1 MKTAWIK
8 NLLLVALVTALAL
21 YVLYKPNPQDE
32 IKRFE
37 LSTLPKAAVTKIVIE
52 PKGGARI
59 ELSKQGDEWLLVQP
73 VAARADRTQVDRMLD
88 VLTAR
93 SNDKLAASDLQ
104 RFDLDAPAMRVT
116 FNDQSFAFGTAS
128 PVGGDQYV
136 HTGDGVY
143 LVAPYFRSLVP
154 DDAKRLLTHALLRA
168 DEKPVGFVLPEFS
181 VQQQDGKWTL
191 TPAPASEKDRLSQD
205 DFNRWVDD
213 WKLASSLLTQPTG
226 EQQAKEWIE
235 LHMADGKTVRLG
247 VLQREPELVLV
258 RSDEKLSFYYSSE
271 TSKRLMSA
279 PMPAPAPEAP
289 ANTVPPPAQPSTT
302 PSPPQAPNAPAGGAP
317 SPAR

>member
-8 NLLLVALVTALAL
+8 NLLLVTLVTALAL
-21 YVLYKPNPQDE
+21 YALYKPNPQDD

-37 LSTLPKAAVTKIVIE
+37 LSTLAKAAVTKIAIE

-59 ELSKQGDEWLLVQP
+59 ELNKQGEDWLIVQP
-73 VAARADRTQVDRMLD
+73 FAARADRTQVDRMLD

-116 FNDQSFAFGTAS
+116 FNDQSIAFGTAS
-128 PVGGDQYV
+128 PVGGDQYALV
-136 HTGDGVY
+136 GDSVY

-154 DDAKRLLTHALLRA
+154 DDAQRLITHALLRA
-168 DEKPVGFVLPEFS
+168 DEKPVAFMLPSFS

-191 TPAPASEKDRLSQD
+191 TPPPASEKDRLSQD

-213 WKLASSLLTQPTG
+213 WKLASSLLTQRSADK
-226 EQQAKEWIE
+226 QANEWIE
-235 LHMADGKTVRLG
+235 LRMADGKTLRLG
-247 VLQREPELVLV
+247 ILQREPELVLA
-258 RSDEKLSFYYSSE
+258 RSDEKLSFYYSAE
-271 TSKRLMSA
+271 TAKRLLSA
-279 PMPAPAPEAP
+279 PMPAPAPQAP
-289 ANTVPPPAQPSTT
+289 ADSVPQPAQQSAVPPPL
-302 PSPPQAPNAPAGGAP
+302 SPPNPPASGTAP
-317 SPAR
+317 PAR